1 MDTAEFKNIVFD
13 YTRKIN
19 ENVNSVF
26 SPAIEN
32 CGLTMMQTRILM
44 ELYNCET
51 HTIGSLAESICSAGA
66 NISAMCK
73 KLEGQ
78 GYIERTRNR
87 KDERVVCVVLTEHGK
102 ETVLK
107 IENLFSERISK
118 YLEDKQKTLEDI
130 ILGLEKLNE
139 LLIEIRNIE
148 YEEEKHERT

>member
-1 MDTAEFKNIVFD
+1 MDAVVFKNIVFD

-19 ENVNSVF
+19 ENINSVF

-32 CGLTMMQTRILM
+32 YGLTMMQTRILM

-87 KDERVVCVVLTEHGK
+87 KDERVVFVVLTEQGK

-107 IENLFSERISK
+107 IENLFSERISEC
-118 YLEDKQKTLEDI
+118 LEDKQKTLEDI
-130 ILGLEKLNE
+130 ILGLQKLNE
-139 LLIEIRNIE
+139 LLIKIRNIE
-148 YEEEKHERT
+148 